1 MMLKR
6 APIFIFA
13 FLLLFLVR
21 QGEASIVVQLMP
33 EAVVTGKSFSLG
45 EIAVVHGVRPNRES
59 QWTGLEVGVSP
70 RAGETAVV
78 TQSRVARVLR
88 LSGLALENLELS
100 GAAETVVARE
110 SQTVSADMLHQL
122 VREHVMARMP
132 WDAENVSIEQIRG
145 ARDLVL
151 AATAVTHQ
159 VKAQPNCDYLGLTS
173 FQVVTATGD
182 GEEIQ
187 QWVKADIQV
196 TTPVVVAR
204 HPIPR
209 LTQLGTAD
217 VKVEKR
223 NLASLSSDT
232 VASVDEVV
240 GKRSR
245 REIRA
250 GEPIRLSQVELA
262 PVVRRGD
269 LVTLKVESEHFLVT
283 ARGKVLENGRPGEVI
298 RVENIASR
306 KQVYGKVVD
315 GRTLLV
321 GF

>member
-1 MMLKR
+1 MMLKG
-6 APIFIFA
+6 ASISICA
-13 FLLLFLVR
+13 ALLFLSASPT
-21 QGEASIVVQLMP
+21 EASVVVQLMP
-33 EAVVTGKSFSLG
+33 EAVVTGKSVSLG
-45 EIAVVHGVRPNRES
+45 EIAAVHGAGPNKES
-59 QWTGLEVGVSP
+59 RWTGLEVGSSP

-78 TQSRVARVLR
+78 SRSRVAHVLR
-88 LSGLALENLELS
+88 LSGLSLENLELR
-100 GAAETVVARE
+100 GAAETVVRRE
-110 SQTVSADMLHQL
+110 SRTVTADVLHQL
-122 VREHVMARMP
+122 VREHILARMP
-132 WDAENVSIEQIRG
+132 WDGADVSIEQIRG

-151 AATAVTHQ
+151 AETAVTHQ
-159 VKAQPNCDYLGLTS
+159 VKAQPDCDYLGLTS

-209 LTQLGTAD
+209 LTEIGAAD

-232 VASVDEVV
+232 AASAEEVI

-245 REIRA
+245 RQIRA
-250 GEPIRLSQVELA
+250 GEPIRLGQVEVA

-269 LVTLKVESEHFLVT
+269 LVTLKVESDHFLVT
-283 ARGKVLENGRPGEVI
+283 ARGKVLENGRPGEII
-298 RVENIASR
+298 RVENITSK